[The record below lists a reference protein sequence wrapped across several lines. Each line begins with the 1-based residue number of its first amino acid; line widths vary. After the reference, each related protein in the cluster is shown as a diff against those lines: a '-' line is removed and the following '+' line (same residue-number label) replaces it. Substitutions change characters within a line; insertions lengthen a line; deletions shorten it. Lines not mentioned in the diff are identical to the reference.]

1 MVCPLVC
8 RLVDMKR
15 ARYRPSIL
23 KRRNRRRVS
32 SDEDEDSSEETPDV
46 ESSMVRQFRNRV
58 YFHSEVNRKS
68 VLDMV
73 EKLSAAEAYALT
85 HECDSIKLFIHSEGG
100 DAYAGLSGM
109 NHIQTCRV
117 PVTTIA
123 DGFVAS
129 AATFLLL
136 GGRVRF
142 GMEHSTILIHQVR
155 TGFWGKFA
163 DLVDEMQNSEQLMN
177 ILRSIYSTH
186 TCIKKKRLDTILN
199 KELTMTAT
207 QSIENGIIQG
217 IYKT

>member
-1 MVCPLVC
+1 M
-8 RLVDMKR
+8 RG
-15 ARYRPSIL
+15 ARYRPSIF
-23 KRRNRRRVS
+23 KRRHRRRVS
-32 SDEDEDSSEETPDV
+32 SEEDEDSSEETPDADA
-46 ESSMVRQFRNRV
+46 SMVRQIRNRV
-58 YFHSEVNRKS
+58 YFHSEVTRKS
-68 VLDMV
+68 VLDLL
-73 EKLSAAEAYALT
+73 EKLSAAETYALT
-85 HECDSIKLFIHSEGG
+85 HECDGIKLFIHSEGG

-136 GGRVRF
+136 GGRSRF

-177 ILRSIYSTH
+177 ILRNIYSTH
-186 TCIKKKRLDTILN
+186 TRIKKKRLETILN
-199 KELTMTAT
+199 KELTMTAA
-207 QSIENGIIQG
+207 QSIENGIIEG
-217 IYKT
+217 IYQM